1 MTDVSTEPAVAPQK
15 ASILK
20 VVRDQRKTIL
30 VALGLAVAA
39 FWIVGQ
45 MGEWPLAT
53 SLSVGVGLGLLN
65 HLATEFWLLRI
76 IASGAQP
83 SRGAMTRSTI
93 ARLVVLSVVAIGLT
107 IALWPDGVGVLMGLA
122 IFRLIALTMTSIT
135 LLKELKEQ

>member
-1 MTDVSTEPAVAPQK
+1 MPEPTDAGLRGRDLIGLGGLLVGA
-15 ASILK
+15 I
-20 VVRDQRKTIL
+20 VVGTL
-30 VALGLAVAA
+30 LA
-39 FWIVGQ
+39 I
-45 MGEWPLAT
+45 

-93 ARLVVLSVVAIGLT
+93 ARLVVLSVVAVGLT

-122 IFRLIALTMTSIT
+122 IFRLIALTMTS
-135 LLKELKEQ
+135 